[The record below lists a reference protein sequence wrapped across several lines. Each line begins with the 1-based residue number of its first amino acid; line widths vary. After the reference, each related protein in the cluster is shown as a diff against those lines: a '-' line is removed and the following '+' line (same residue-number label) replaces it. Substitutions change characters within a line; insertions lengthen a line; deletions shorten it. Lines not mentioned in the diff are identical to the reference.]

1 MTTLA
6 SRTRLWPVARMTF
19 GAALSLFVV
28 TIVIGI
34 LNGLDLYTPDHD
46 TLITHVHAG
55 TLGWITLA
63 VAGTA
68 FMMFS
73 ADQQVTGE
81 HQAKARVLG
90 IAVVAAIGIYVAA
103 FLVGDRIPGDRI
115 QRPLAGTLLLGVLV
129 WFLVWMLRSDRRS
142 DQSSVARLGLILAW
156 VSLLFG
162 AVLGIILGLFAA
174 RGEVPGIDA
183 DTASRLADAHPPAMV
198 IGFLIPAAMAIT
210 EWLIRPVRSLREDRA
225 GTAQM
230 WIVFAA
236 GVLLNVAFI
245 VDSDALL
252 GPANGLQIVAVV
264 MLVVR
269 LRRHLVPSAW
279 RGAGTGVY
287 ARLGVG
293 FVVVNLVVITYL
305 VSQIMSGSFDPESP
319 SESDMGLL
327 LTLDHLMFIGVMTN
341 TLFGVVTASLRG
353 AVHTKVDT
361 VVWWGVNV
369 GLVGFGVGLATTTQ
383 VLKRL
388 STPVMGAAL
397 LYGIWALLRE
407 LRLSPR
413 EAPAAVS

>member
-1 MTTLA
+1 
-6 SRTRLWPVARMTF
+6 
-19 GAALSLFVV
+19 
-28 TIVIGI
+28 
-34 LNGLDLYTPDHD
+34 
-46 TLITHVHAG
+46 
-55 TLGWITLA
+55 
-63 VAGTA
+63 
-68 FMMFS
+68 
-73 ADQQVTGE
+73 
-81 HQAKARVLG
+81 
-90 IAVVAAIGIYVAA
+90 VVAAIGIYVAA

-129 WFLVWMLRSDRRS
+129 WFLVWMLRRDRS
-142 DQSSVARLGLILAW
+142 AQQSSVARLGLILAW

-225 GTAQM
+225 GAAQM

-236 GVLLNVAFI
+236 GVILNIAFI

-252 GPANGLQIVAVV
+252 GPANGLQIAAVV

-293 FVVVNLVVITYL
+293 FVVVNLVVISYL
-305 VSQIMSGSFDPESP
+305 VSQIMSGSFDPENP

-341 TLFGVVTASLRG
+341 ALFGVVTSSLRG
-353 AVHTKVDT
+353 AVQTRVDT

-388 STPVMGAAL
+388 STPVMGVAL
-397 LYGIWALLRE
+397 LYGIWALLQE
-407 LRLSPR
+407 LRRSPR